1 MLYVVNDLHGAK
13 NLVDQSLDEMDLLDP
28 GSTLIINGDG
38 AGARGPIMNEVVKIF
53 YEVRRGESD
62 VDELCNAILG
72 ITHTFPEIPQE
83 LIYQSVHAGV
93 FRKMMATRYPDTF
106 GKLMREETEQ
116 VLKDTLV
123 PLSAKAQEKGIKIVY
138 LAGNGEIVT
147 DDFVV
152 DDITVER
159 TVQPEDRFYQK
170 LHRDGFFERLGIE
183 YVPYAT
189 VIDNTLLI
197 STNLLDMSFSNQE
210 MIMEN
215 LVPDWRSIA
224 NVVVHYPPA
233 VAPIGRAFEF
243 WHPNMS
249 DLKRT
254 ESLADVLDLGDIS
267 SLAKVFF
274 GHVHLGPNDERMKR
288 YPRVMGFRTSN
299 FDYCYW
305 VKPGCIVKI

>member
-13 NLVDQSLDEMDLLDP
+13 NLVDQTLEEMDLLDP

-38 AGARGPIMNEVVKIF
+38 AGARGPIMNQIVKIF
-53 YEVRRGESD
+53 YEVRRGETDMD
-62 VDELCNAILG
+62 VLMEALKDVIWVWPAIEPELV
-72 ITHTFPEIPQE
+72 F
-83 LIYQSVHAGV
+83 QSVHAGV
-93 FRKMMATRYPDTF
+93 FRKVMANRFTRF
-106 GKLMREETEQ
+106 ENLMHRETKE
-116 VLKDTLV
+116 VLEATLK

-138 LAGNGEIVT
+138 LPGNGEIVT

-189 VIDNTLLI
+189 VIDDTLLI
-197 STNLLDMSFSNQE
+197 STNLLDMPFSNQE

-243 WHPNMS
+243 WHPNIS

>member
-13 NLVDQSLDEMDLLDP
+13 NLIDQTLNEMDLLDR
-28 GSTLIINGDG
+28 GSVLIINGDG
-38 AGARGPIMNEVVKIF
+38 AGARGPIMNQIVKIF
-53 YEVRRGESD
+53 YEVRRGETD
-62 VDELCNAILG
+62 MNVLIDALRDIVGVWPAIDPELV
-72 ITHTFPEIPQE
+72 F
-83 LIYQSVHAGV
+83 QSVHAGV
-93 FRKMMATRYPDTF
+93 FRKVMSNRFTAF
-106 GKLMREETEQ
+106 EKLMRKETTEVLEET
-116 VLKDTLV
+116 LK

-147 DDFVV
+147 DDFIV
-152 DDITVER
+152 DDITVEA

-170 LHRDGFFERLGIE
+170 LHRDGFFERLGVD

-189 VIDNTLLI
+189 VIDDTLLI

-210 MIMEN
+210 MIMED
-215 LVPDWRSIA
+215 VVHDWKNIA

-243 WHPNMS
+243 WNPNSS
-249 DLKRT
+249 DLKRAN
-254 ESLADVLDLGDIS
+254 SLAEVLDMANIS
-267 SLAKVFF
+267 SLAKLYF
-274 GHVHLGPNDERMKR
+274 GHIHLGPNDERMKR
-288 YPRVMGFRTSN
+288 YPRLMGFRTSN